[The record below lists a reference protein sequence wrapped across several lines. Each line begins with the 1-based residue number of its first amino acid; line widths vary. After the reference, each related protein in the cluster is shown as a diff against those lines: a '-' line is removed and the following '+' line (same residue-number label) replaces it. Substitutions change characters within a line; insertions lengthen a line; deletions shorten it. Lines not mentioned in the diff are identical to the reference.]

1 MIRLVFLL
9 LGAKALKPAWKVLVI
24 AGVAWMLI
32 GIAILFDLSDGK
44 LFLLLD
50 TFAIFLIV
58 EGLIELTAAFS
69 VGVRQHWIDA
79 FRGFAF
85 LVAAFLVFN
94 VPWDGNI
101 GAAIMFGFAFL
112 VDGLFRIATAFVV
125 HSSRWRVGIGAGL
138 IEVCLA
144 VAILMSWP
152 IPHLLT
158 VPFCFALL
166 LLTSGYAI
174 VRMALPLREL
184 PEGGSVTALPLYAAR
199 NWQGGV
205 TRPVIPP
212 DEDVWSSG
220 DELLNVYVWT
230 AAGAIGS
237 PERRVLIDRYVAA
250 VDKNGVISTGH
261 AALEMPPDLYVSHYP
276 ADDIDHNPD
285 DFRALLRAGHEN
297 DVAGR
302 FNPSLE
308 WEAANWCMP
317 DQKVTFRRFK
327 PEALRRFWAA
337 YSEDN
342 TYNLTARNC
351 STTVIQ
357 ALDAALE
364 GSSYTGHI
372 WRDLFKLLTNPQFW
386 LLRLVRGRAEAM
398 TWTPG
403 LVLDYSRL
411 LLAVVENNQG
421 RWRRKLRQALQARRS
436 FAHQDER
443 AEAAARQP

>member
-1 MIRLVFLL
+1 MINLIFLF
-9 LGAKALKPAWKVLVI
+9 LGAKALKPAWRILAI
-24 AGVAWMLI
+24 AGIAWMLL
-32 GIAILFDLSDGK
+32 GVAILFDLSDGK
-44 LFLLLD
+44 LSILLD

-58 EGLIELTAAFS
+58 EGLIEIAAAFS
-69 VGVRQHWIDA
+69 IGIRQHWIDA
-79 FRGFAF
+79 LRGFAF
-85 LVAAFLVFN
+85 LFAAFLVFN

-101 GAAIMFGFAFL
+101 GAAIVFGCAFL
-112 VDGLFRIATAFVV
+112 ADGLFRIASAFIV
-125 HSSRWRVGIGAGL
+125 HSSRWRVGIAAGL

-144 VAILMSWP
+144 IAILMSWP

-166 LLTSGYAI
+166 LLTSGYAL

-205 TRPVIPP
+205 TRPVISP
-212 DEDVWSSG
+212 DEDVWNSG
-220 DELLNVYVWT
+220 DEVLNVYVWT

-237 PERRVLIDRYVAA
+237 PERRVLIDRYIAA
-250 VDKNGVISTGH
+250 VDRGGVISTGH
-261 AALEMPPDLYVSHYP
+261 AALGMPPDLYISHYP
-276 ADDIDHNPD
+276 ANDIDHSPD
-285 DFRALLRAGHEN
+285 DFRTLLSAGSEN
-297 DVAGR
+297 DVSGR

-327 PEALRRFWAA
+327 PEALRSFWAA
-337 YSEDN
+337 YSQDN

-364 GSSYTGHI
+364 ESAYTGHI
-372 WRDLFKLLTNPQFW
+372 WRDLFKLLSNPHFW

-403 LVLDYSRL
+403 LVLDYSCL
-411 LLAVVENNQG
+411 LLAVVENNEG
-421 RWRRKLRQALQARRS
+421 RWRRKLRDALQARRT
-436 FAHQDER
+436 FVHIGER
-443 AEAAARQP
+443 TEDGGRQV

>member
-1 MIRLVFLL
+1 MINLIFLL
-9 LGAKALKPAWKVLVI
+9 LGAKALKPAWRILVLS
-24 AGVAWMLI
+24 GVAWMLL
-32 GIAILFDLSDGK
+32 GVAILFDLSDGK
-44 LFLLLD
+44 LSILLD
-50 TFAIFLIV
+50 TFAIFLVV
-58 EGLIELTAAFS
+58 EGLIEIAAAFS
-69 VGVRQHWIDA
+69 IGVQQHWIDA
-79 FRGFAF
+79 LRGFAF
-85 LVAAFLVFN
+85 LIAAFLVFN

-101 GAAIMFGFAFL
+101 GAAIIFGCAFL
-112 VDGLFRIATAFVV
+112 MDGLFRIASAFVV
-125 HSSRWRVGIGAGL
+125 HSSRWRVGIVAGL

-152 IPHLLT
+152 VPHLLT

-166 LLTSGYAI
+166 LLTSGYALI
-174 VRMALPLREL
+174 RMALPLREL
-184 PEGGSVTALPLYAAR
+184 PNGGSVTALPLYAAR
-199 NWQGGV
+199 NWQGGT
-205 TRPVIPP
+205 TRPVLSTH
-212 DEDVWSSG
+212 EDVWSTTN
-220 DELLNVYVWT
+220 EILNVYVWT

-237 PERRVLIDRYVAA
+237 PERRVLIDRYIAA

-261 AALEMPPDLYVSHYP
+261 AALGMPPDLYVSHYP
-276 ADDIDHNPD
+276 ASDIDHSPD
-285 DFRALLRAGHEN
+285 DFRALLSAGSEN
-297 DVAGR
+297 DVPGR

-317 DQKVTFRRFK
+317 DQKVIFHRFK

-337 YSEDN
+337 YSQEN

-364 GSSYTGHI
+364 ESIYTGHI
-372 WRDLFKLLTNPQFW
+372 WRDFFKLVSNPQFW

-411 LLAVVENNQG
+411 LLAVVENNDG
-421 RWRRKLRQALQARRS
+421 RWRRKFRDALHARRTFARNDERAGDGARRS
-436 FAHQDER
+436 
-443 AEAAARQP
+443 